1 MWVQNVFNVKNINAS
16 QSSLSP
22 WGRRHYDLGVPG
34 PFRIPSAAGPGVGP
48 RNLCADGQV
57 SVIQAKFG
65 QGSQGQGLPLSPR
78 LKFQP
83 CG

>member
-1 MWVQNVFNVKNINAS
+1 MAWGS
-16 QSSLSP
+16 QGLS
-22 WGRRHYDLGVPG
+22 R
-34 PFRIPSAAGPGVGP
+34 FPSAAGPGVGP

-57 SVIQAKFG
+57 SVMQAKFG